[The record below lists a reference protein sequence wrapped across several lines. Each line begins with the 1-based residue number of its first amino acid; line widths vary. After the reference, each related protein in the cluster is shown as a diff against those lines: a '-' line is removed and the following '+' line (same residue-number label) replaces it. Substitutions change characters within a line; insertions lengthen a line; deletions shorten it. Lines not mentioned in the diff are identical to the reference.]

1 MRPKAKNDMKTPT
14 ELNVTRRP
22 KAECATIWKNNQ
34 KTIKTA
40 EIRRNMANI
49 DALCLLRHT
58 GTETIDAMNAVASA
72 VRKTEAAPRIEMLSG
87 PHKDPYTIAGA
98 LYTDVILNPNLD
110 DETADVLYRT
120 IVETA
125 VNALRA
131 TTRLHHLLEPV
142 GHRDRRADEAVHA
155 RSHRTIHPER
165 ALNIRAC
172 NAARC
177 CIKLHS
183 NPRL

>member
-1 MRPKAKNDMKTPT
+1 MKTPT

-34 KTIKTA
+34 KTIETA

-125 VNALRA
+125 VTLFAQRPGCIISWNPSDTVTAELMNPY
-131 TTRLHHLLEPV
+131 TQDPIGPYTPS
-142 GHRDRRADEAVHA
+142 VH
-155 RSHRTIHPER
+155 
-165 ALNIRAC
+165 
-172 NAARC
+172 
-177 CIKLHS
+177 
-183 NPRL
+183 